1 MQQQHVVIAGLGLIG
16 GSLGRALRWAGW
28 RVAFFDPAVS
38 LREARSAGAADE
50 KVTAL
55 GGDFIVIATPLDV
68 AIDQLKQLRG
78 SQALVTTTCSALQ
91 PVRAA
96 AKGLRFVAG
105 HPFAGSERSGLR
117 AGSAGLFLRRT
128 WFVDRSEPLVH
139 QMITDAGARQ
149 VVINPAE
156 HDRSMAVASHLPQ
169 IVSTALASILTDVDP
184 IFLGTG
190 AQSVL
195 RLAGSSWDVWQPVL
209 EHNRTHIRRAAD
221 DLHKKMRDLGED
233 DFGRANELIRAFGE
247 PQER

>member
-28 RVAFFDPAVS
+28 YVSFVDPAVS

-50 KVTAL
+50 KLTKL
-55 GGDFIVIATPLDV
+55 SGDFIVLATPLDA
-68 AIDQLKQLRG
+68 AIDQVEKLRG
-78 SQALVTTTCSALQ
+78 SKALITTTCSALQ

-117 AGSAGLFLRRT
+117 AGSAGLFLRKT
-128 WFVDRSEPLVH
+128 WFVDRQEPLVH
-139 QMITDAGARQ
+139 QMVTDAGARH
-149 VVINPAE
+149 VVINAAE
-156 HDRSMAVASHLPQ
+156 HDRSMALGSHLPQ
-169 IVSTALASILTDVDP
+169 IVSTALASL
-184 IFLGTG
+184 LGDLDSVFVGSG

-195 RLAGSSWDVWQPVL
+195 RLAGSSYDVWQPVL
-209 EHNRTHIRRAAD
+209 EHNRTYIRRAAD
-221 DLHKKMRDLGED
+221 DLHRKMRNLTED
-233 DFGRANELIRAFGE
+233 DFLRANELIRAFGE